1 MQDMMEVVERLLK
14 NDPNETS
21 ICLRDHRIEN
31 LDVQVLAATLRHNTT
46 LKNIDLSHNL
56 IGDVGAL
63 HLAELMTASN
73 PTMELIE
80 QSILIF
86 LYLSITTMIGENVG
100 FAMRWRDFL
109 ANFFILY
116 LFTRMM
122 VISKRVHS
130 NLKSMN
136 LSWNLIE
143 DTGAQ
148 GLALALGMNSNLDEL
163 LLCGNQ
169 IGYVGANYIA
179 EALKTNKSL
188 RNINLSYNRFGPLGA
203 EAIAK
208 GIRNNVGLQS
218 IVLDANQLRDEGMQ
232 DIVQAL
238 KFNTSLESVH
248 VRENQIGAQ
257 GLQHLELNK
266 SLKTLHLDKNM
277 IGQVGAK
284 YLADALKDNSSLKE
298 LSLVLNSI
306 GDAGLEH
313 IAEALKVNVGLESIN
328 LGVNL
333 ITESSLQ
340 ALATA
345 LESNKSLKVL
355 NLHRNRIGDEGL
367 QYLVEALK
375 TNGSLQQLDLFG
387 NQITDAGVY
396 ALAKALEY
404 QATIEM
410 IDLGG
415 NQMTDIGAGYL
426 YQAVRI
432 NSCLK
437 SIVFDE
443 EDVDRDL
450 FLWIKAELDFNANF
464 QHWLQAFEEINEKI
478 IVPLNERHR
487 ALEEFLH
494 RLQDN
499 FSNPE
504 FEAIGTAKISKLV
517 DKVHYEMANVILM
530 KHPYES
536 SNIDEIKRSRTEILG
551 LLQSQQ
557 NKEESVLLMKICF
570 FNLEGKEL
578 GFVGP
583 KSLRP

>member
-1 MQDMMEVVERLLK
+1 MQDMIEIVERLLK

-31 LDVQVLAATLRHNTT
+31 LDAQVLAATLRHNTT

-63 HLAELMTASN
+63 HLAKLMTASN

-86 LYLSITTMIGENVG
+86 LYLSITTMIGENIG

-116 LFTRMM
+116 LFTRMI
-122 VISKRVHS
+122 VISKRAHS

-148 GLALALGMNSNLDEL
+148 SLALALGMNSNLDEL

-169 IGYVGANYIA
+169 IGYIGAKNIA
-179 EALKTNKSL
+179 EALKINTNLK
-188 RNINLSYNRFGPLGA
+188 NINLGYNRFGPLEAKVIA
-203 EAIAK
+203 E
-208 GIRNNVGLQS
+208 GIRKNRGLQS
-218 IVLDANQLRDEGMQ
+218 IVLDANQLGDEGIQ
-232 DIVQAL
+232 DIFQAL
-238 KFNTSLESVH
+238 KFNRSLESVH

-284 YLADALKDNSSLKE
+284 YLADALRDNSSLKE

-306 GDAGLEH
+306 GDAGLEY

-355 NLHRNRIGDEGL
+355 NLHRNHIGDEGL
-367 QYLVEALK
+367 QYLVEAL
-375 TNGSLQQLDLFG
+375 TNVSLQQLDLFG

-396 ALAKALEY
+396 ALAKALED
-404 QATIEM
+404 QASLEM

-415 NQMTDIGAGYL
+415 NQMTDMGAGFL
-426 YQAVRI
+426 YQALRI

-443 EDVDRDL
+443 EDVDSDL
-450 FLWIKAELDFNANF
+450 FLWIQAELDFNAAF

-478 IVPLNERHR
+478 IVPLDERHH
-487 ALEEFLH
+487 ALEGFLH
-494 RLQDN
+494 RLQDY

-536 SNIDEIKRSRTEILG
+536 SNIEEIKRSRTEILG
-551 LLQSQQ
+551 LLQNQEH
-557 NKEESVLLMKICF
+557 EESALLKKICF